1 MKKTG
6 TTIAGIIFKKGVI
19 LASDTRA
26 TIKETAID
34 VNCDKIHYISPNI
47 CCCGAGTSADTENIT
62 NIVSNHLEVSRLST
76 SKETY
81 VISAITILQNILF
94 QNNGMISAA
103 LIVGGFDLSGS
114 QLYSIHPY
122 GSGERLPFCTMGSGS
137 LSAISILEKYYQDKM
152 NVDAAVH
159 IIKQAV
165 LAGIY
170 NDIGSGGNIDICV
183 LTKKGL
189 SYNRNS
195 YKNETKQIVGH
206 F

>member
-6 TTIAGIIFKKGVI
+6 TTIAGVIFKKGVI

-26 TIKETAID
+26 TIKETAVDI
-34 VNCDKIHYISPNI
+34 NCDKIHYISPNI

-62 NIVSNHLEVSRLST
+62 TIVSNHLEVSRIST

-81 VISAITILQNILF
+81 VISAIAILQSILF
-94 QNNGMISAA
+94 QNTGTISAA
-103 LIVGGFDLSGS
+103 FIVGGFDLSGAH
-114 QLYSIHPY
+114 LYSLHPF
-122 GSGERLPFCTMGSGS
+122 GSSERLPFCTMGSGS
-137 LSAISILEKYYQDKM
+137 LAAISILEKYYQDKM
-152 NVDAAVH
+152 NLDSAVH

-170 NDIGSGGNIDICV
+170 NDIGSGGNIDLCV
-183 LTKKGL
+183 LTQTGL
-189 SYNRNS
+189 SYSRNS
-195 YKNETKQIVGH
+195 YKNDAKQIPGH